1 MSKRVKLYVQRHTCF
16 IFGSIYCPNSYNSRA
31 LNTIDMLKFIIPHG
45 MQLQCDLAHLVSNQI
60 LANEIILTALIEYH
74 MSKGFLLR
82 QVLLKIL
89 L

>member
-1 MSKRVKLYVQRHTCF
+1 
-16 IFGSIYCPNSYNSRA
+16 
-31 LNTIDMLKFIIPHG
+31 
-45 MQLQCDLAHLVSNQI
+45 MQLQCNLAHLVSNQM